1 MTKKVILLTT
11 DSLGQGDP
19 ALGQTILENYF
30 ALVKQQTPLPAAI
43 FCMNRGVFT
52 LTAAS
57 LASLH
62 LKELEQQG
70 VPVLACKTCVEYY
83 HIEDKLEVGE
93 ISTMKRFV
101 ELSADYEVI
110 TLN

>member
-11 DSLGQGDP
+11 DSLGQGDS
-19 ALGQTILENYF
+19 ALGQTILENYL
-30 ALVKQQTPLPAAI
+30 ALVKQQAPLPAAI

-52 LTAAS
+52 LTDES

-62 LKELEQQG
+62 LKELEQKG
-70 VPVLACKTCVEYY
+70 VSVLACKTCVEYY
-83 HIEDKLEVGE
+83 QLQDKLEAGE

-101 ELSADYEVI
+101 ELSANYEVI
-110 TLN
+110 TIS